1 MSQLKYRADI
11 DGLRALAVLGVI
23 LYHAFPHLLPGGFI
37 GVDIFFVISG
47 YLISGILYR
56 GVQDGSFSFRDF
68 YARRIRRLFPSL
80 IMLTILC
87 LLYGWI
93 VMFPEEFRLL
103 GKRVAW
109 GMIFSQ
115 NFSYWQ
121 DVGYFDISAQL
132 KPLLHLWSLAVEE
145 QFYIFFPPLMIL
157 IWKRK
162 WPYAAIIGVL
172 LAVSFVLNLVMA
184 SQNQS
189 SDFFMTPYRCWE
201 FLGGTLLAWHH
212 FGKDHAEGRQGSWM
226 AMIGIL
232 LLILG
237 MLLLDAT
244 KPYPGWRAL
253 VPFCG
258 SLLVIGAGPSA
269 WMNRQ
274 VLSLRPVVWIGLISY
289 PLYLFHWP
297 PLSFLHLLRGFTPS
311 IMATLSALVIGFI
324 IAIVVYQFVEKP
336 LRRNASPLVVLWL
349 TIVFMLCGVIGALV
363 WKGWIPSK
371 ALPAPLELIRSA
383 CRDNDMMEGLPKSG
397 LILINRIGG
406 SGSQTLV
413 LGDSNAQ
420 MYIPRI
426 RRLLD
431 KADSGGRGAIL
442 VTLGGSPP
450 LPEVTNPHNKNSA
463 LLLPTFQDILAKD
476 RRVDRI
482 VIASLW
488 SQYFSE
494 SQGYLYHGDPLSHPE
509 AQVKALAAFSKM
521 IRELVDSGKPVSV
534 VLNIPFGAPFDPNGL
549 ISRDFLGRC
558 RQTVNPPLKSD
569 YLKQEGPIREQI
581 ASAARA
587 AGAKVEDP
595 LDFLCDS
602 DQCKILDAGVPIR
615 FDHGHLRP
623 GFVREK
629 AVWIDDS
636 FLLQKADK

>member
-201 FLGGTLLAWHH
+201 FLGGALLAWHH

-336 LRRNASPLVVLWL
+336 LRRNASTLVVPWL
-349 TIVFMLCGVIGALV
+349 AIVFMLCGVIGALV

-406 SGSQTLV
+406 SGPQTLV

-488 SQYFSE
+488 SQYFLE

-602 DQCKILDAGVPIR
+602 DQCKILDAGAPIR